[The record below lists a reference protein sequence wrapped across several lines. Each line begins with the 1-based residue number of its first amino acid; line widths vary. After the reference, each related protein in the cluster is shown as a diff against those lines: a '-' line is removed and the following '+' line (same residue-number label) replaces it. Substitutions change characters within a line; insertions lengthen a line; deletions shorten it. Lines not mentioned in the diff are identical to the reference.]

1 MIRTTNMFLF
11 LFLLSLVAPSKSI
24 NISNLECNSK
34 LLFVIDSSSS
44 INNSELLGKPHTFKR
59 FKNKVIDII
68 ETTDIKEENIGL
80 VTFDTTSSIIFNF
93 NTNNT
98 ISSMINQVNTLKYHR
113 KTKHTNLDLALQLI
127 ESNFIEENY
136 KILNVIF
143 FTDTHIGD
151 EFIQPDNTH
160 YNYIE
165 NRLRNSYWNNDYV
178 EKYIYYEGNKIN
190 RTVLDLF
197 SKPNQLNLT
206 ETFKGTCVKQKCLD
220 TFCIKKTENYHK
232 ICINETTELK
242 IYNSHCHYFCSI
254 KNLFLGNWSLLPVDT
269 CRTNTT
275 NNNIYNFSNK
285 SRKTSPTDVFNT
297 TSNTPTPIT
306 TVNTPTPITTTTTTT
321 TTVNTPTP
329 VTIIPFTNTITTIT
343 TITNTI
349 TVTTTNMLITK
360 KGLNNYKSNKSSM
373 NVLIIILI
381 CVLVI
386 LFIIVISC
394 VVYKRRNNL
403 AIIDND
409 GVLENNEIID
419 KAEIIDNDENME
431 DSYTFNNRTF
441 DNSFYDINTN
451 NNNNRLLNNS
461 IYHTAI

>member
-1 MIRTTNMFLF
+1 MFLF

-44 INNSELLGKPHTFKR
+44 INNSELFGKPHTFKR

-68 ETTDIKEENIGL
+68 EQTDVKEENIGL
-80 VTFDTTSSIIFNF
+80 VTFDTTPSIIFNF

-98 ISSMINQVNTLKYHR
+98 KSSMIGRVNTLNYHR
-113 KTKHTNLDLALQLI
+113 TTKHTNLDLALQLI

-165 NRLRNSYWNNDYV
+165 NRFRNSYWNNDYI

-197 SKPNQLNLT
+197 IKPNQLNLT
-206 ETFKGTCVKQKCLD
+206 EPFKSTCVKQKCLD

-254 KNLFLGNWSLLPVDT
+254 KNLLIGNWSLIPVDT
-269 CRTNTT
+269 CHTNTT

-285 SRKTSPTDVFNT
+285 SRKTRPTDVINT
-297 TSNTPTPIT
+297 TI
-306 TVNTPTPITTTTTTT
+306 
-321 TTVNTPTP
+321 NTPTP
-329 VTIIPFTNTITTIT
+329 VTTNTITNT
-343 TITNTI
+343 T
-349 TVTTTNMLITK
+349 TVTTTNTITNTTTVTTINTPTPVTTNTITNTTTVTTTNTITNP
-360 KGLNNYKSNKSSM
+360 GLKSKSTKSSM
-373 NVLIIILI
+373 NLLIIELI

-386 LFIIVISC
+386 LLLIVISC
-394 VVYKRRNNL
+394 IVYKRRNYL
-403 AIIDND
+403 SIIDND
-409 GVLENNEIID
+409 EGVENNEIID
-419 KAEIIDNDENME
+419 KDEIIDNDENME
-431 DSYTFNNRTF
+431 DSYTFNNRAF
-441 DNSFYDINTN
+441 DNSFYDNNTN
-451 NNNNRLLNNS
+451 TNNNRLLNNS
-461 IYHTAI
+461 IYHTTV

>member
-1 MIRTTNMFLF
+1 MFLF

-44 INNSELLGKPHTFKR
+44 INNSELFGKPHTFKR

-68 ETTDIKEENIGL
+68 ETTDVKEENIGL
-80 VTFDTTSSIIFNF
+80 VTFDTTPSIIFNF

-98 ISSMINQVNTLKYHR
+98 KSSMIGRVNTLNYHR
-113 KTKHTNLDLALQLI
+113 TTKHTNLDLALKLI
-127 ESNFIEENY
+127 ESNFIEDNY
-136 KILNVIF
+136 KMLTVIF

-165 NRLRNSYWNNDYV
+165 NRFRNSYWNNDYI
-178 EKYIYYEGNKIN
+178 EKFIYYNGNKIN

-197 SKPNQLNLT
+197 IKPNQLNLT
-206 ETFKGTCVKQKCLD
+206 EPFKSTCVKQKCLD

-254 KNLFLGNWSLLPVDT
+254 KNLLIRNWSLIPVDT
-269 CRTNTT
+269 CHTNTT
-275 NNNIYNFSNK
+275 INNIYNFSNK
-285 SRKTSPTDVFNT
+285 SRKTRPTDIINT
-297 TSNTPTPIT
+297 TINTHTPVT
-306 TVNTPTPITTTTTTT
+306 TI
-321 TTVNTPTP
+321 NTPTP
-329 VTIIPFTNTITTIT
+329 VTTN

-349 TVTTTNMLITK
+349 TNTTTNMVITK
-360 KGLNNYKSNKSSM
+360 KGLNNYKSNKSM

-386 LFIIVISC
+386 LLLIVISC
-394 VVYKRRNNL
+394 IVYKRRNNL
-403 AIIDND
+403 SIIDND
-409 GVLENNEIID
+409 ECVENN
-419 KAEIIDNDENME
+419 EIIDNDENME
-431 DSYTFNNRTF
+431 DSYTFNNRAF
-441 DNSFYDINTN
+441 DNSFYDNNTN
-451 NNNNRLLNNS
+451 TNNNRLLNNS
-461 IYHTAI
+461 IYHTAV